1 MPDCPIATE
10 ESFKHEDVFEDE
22 VAALLRAPRL
32 TNRLA
37 VVLAHS
43 YRYAFEGQ
51 ARLARDVGVSRSTV
65 SRMMSGKTRPNAS
78 LVRKVTEALS
88 LALNCPL
95 SPRDLFSPDGTYPT
109 ASGCDLC
116 NCPGC
121 IPEYAFD
128 RFGERK
134 DAYQSMQ
141 PGDWTLSPGSA
152 MTRNQTKA

>member
-1 MPDCPIATE
+1 MPDSPALNE
-10 ESFKHEDVFEDE
+10 APEDDVL
-22 VAALLRAPRL
+22 VLLRAPHL

-37 VVLAHS
+37 LILAHT

-51 ARLARDVGVSRSTV
+51 ARLAQDVGVSRSTI
-65 SRMMSGKTRPNAS
+65 SRLMRGKTRPTPS
-78 LVRKVTEALS
+78 LVRKVTEVLA
-88 LALNCPL
+88 LALNCQL

-109 ASGCDLC
+109 ASGCELC

-134 DAYQSMQ
+134 EAYLAMQ
-141 PGDWTLSPGSA
+141 PGDWTLSPASA
-152 MTRNQTKA
+152 MTRNQTKD